1 MNRTTSSIQ
10 FGARQQFHVGSAV
23 GPIPV
28 QRLIVLI
35 PDIDFNTA
43 ELGQHIWQLAS
54 STHSRVLLF
63 GLCPDSTE
71 QLILRRQLVTMAAA
85 VRDNSLSVEIQ
96 VEVGKNWSEI
106 VEQLWQTGDLV
117 IGLAHKRGQPY
128 LLPVNEISNTGPQIP
143 IYTLSV
149 LHLEKPAKSEF
160 LRQAIV
166 WSGLAGI
173 MAAFFW
179 GQVQISRLP
188 QNWGQAVLLILSVIV
203 EIIVLWA
210 WNATIT

>member
-1 MNRTTSSIQ
+1 MQI
-10 FGARQQFHVGSAV
+10 GAHQQYLIGSAV
-23 GPIPV
+23 APIPV

-35 PDIDFNTA
+35 PDTDFNTA
-43 ELGQHIWQLAS
+43 ELGQHIWQLAI

-63 GLCPDSTE
+63 GICPDATE
-71 QLILRRQLVTMAAA
+71 QLMLRRQLVTMAAA
-85 VRDNSLSVEIQ
+85 IRDNSLSVEIQ
-96 VEVGKNWSEI
+96 VEVGKNWGET

-117 IGLAHKRGQPY
+117 IGLAHRRGQHY
-128 LLPVNEISNTGPQIP
+128 FLPVNEILNTNSQIP
-143 IYTLSV
+143 IYTLSI
-149 LHLEKPAKSEF
+149 LHSEKPAKSEF

-203 EIIVLWA
+203 EIVVLWA
-210 WNATIT
+210 WNATVS